1 MAKRLFIFIMLM
13 LLPTLVFAQED
24 SREFYGWQWY
34 DDGISF
40 TYSPSVA
47 ENALARFSP
56 ASVDAPETVQIVFEN
71 YQDDAGWIATGGEI
85 HIMPVSTLPARLLT
99 LLDTLAVLSDPDA
112 MAQQLRQIVQ
122 ANDTTV
128 TVAESLSLGF
138 QTGSGIRFIALTQD
152 TAGAVN
158 LSYWYFAKTT
168 DNQYLVTAM
177 FPVSVSNLNIQSLE
191 NSGDFTPSLEALDT
205 VIGSLNVTPPDATFL
220 TSQTNGQVNYQG
232 IQFTYDNSLAYR
244 VEVDAVAPITGVE
257 AEQTMFGVTPG
268 YQRFTF
274 VGFPAVG
281 SIQSPQLYAMPVSEF
296 PNEDQIYGERLSQ
309 LQTLL
314 CQRPELSAAADSGGQ
329 NPLPILPVMN
339 AAQTLVSQPQYLDFS
354 NGQGVRYITYYSQ
367 GINPVTVA
375 DLFYTFA
382 GISANGQYAVA
393 ATFPLYAPFLPQ
405 GDSAHDIA
413 DYDDFAMNYQTYL
426 DGLLLQIDVMDGS
439 AYTPQ
444 IHLLDALI
452 TSVSV
457 LDEADFPTT
466 CALEIR

>member
-1 MAKRLFIFIMLM
+1 MAKRLFIFILLV
-13 LLPTLVFAQED
+13 LLPTIVFAQED
-24 SREFYGWQWY
+24 NREFTGWQWY

-47 ENALARFSP
+47 ENALARFVP

-71 YQDDAGWIATGGEI
+71 YHGDAGWIASGAEI
-85 HIMPVSTLPARLLT
+85 HVMPVSTLPDRLLT

-112 MAQQLRQIVQ
+112 MAQQLSQIVQ
-122 ANDTTV
+122 AHDTTV
-128 TVAESLSLGF
+128 TVSEALSLSF
-138 QTGSGIRFIALTQD
+138 QTGSGIRFISLTQD
-152 TAGAVN
+152 AMNATN
-158 LSYWYFAKTT
+158 LSYWYLGKTT

-177 FPVSVSNLNIQSLE
+177 FPVSVSNLNIQTLE
-191 NSGDFTPSLEALDT
+191 NSGDFAPSLEALDT
-205 VIGSLNVTPPDATFL
+205 VIGSLNITPPDAMFL

-232 IQFTYDNSLAYR
+232 IQFTYDSTLAYR
-244 VEVDAVAPITGVE
+244 VEVDAVAPVTGAE

-281 SIQSPQLYAMPVSEF
+281 SIQPPQLYVMPVSEF
-296 PNEDQIYGERLSQ
+296 PDEQQIYGERLSQ
-309 LQTLL
+309 LEALL
-314 CQRPELSAAADSGGQ
+314 CEHPELSAAADPGGQ

-339 AAQTLVSQPQYLDFS
+339 AAQTLVSQPDYLDFG

-367 GINPVTVA
+367 GINPVTAA
-375 DLFYTFA
+375 DLFYAFA
-382 GISANGQYAVA
+382 GISANRQYAVA

-405 GDSAHDIA
+405 GDSANDIA
-413 DYDDFAMNYQTYL
+413 NYDDFALNYQTYL
-426 DGLLLQIDVMDGS
+426 DGLLLQIDVMDGN
-439 AYTPQ
+439 AYQPQ

-452 TSVSV
+452 RSISV
-457 LDEADFPTT
+457 LDEADFPTV